1 MVLIMFFSMYDLT
14 WDDNRAFDRERKRK
28 REANYNERR
37 TGIWL
42 WTPFLGEKSAKN
54 VPNKALEEMEFL

>member
-1 MVLIMFFSMYDLT
+1 MYDLT

-42 WTPFLGEKSAKN
+42 WTPFLGEKSTKN